1 MDRPKMIYEK
11 KYFIMKN
18 NRSVSGGKNMARI
31 LFVCTGNTCRSP
43 MAEAI
48 LKSKQIPGVEV
59 KSAGV
64 YAANGAEASINAKI
78 VLEENNISHDHR
90 STTLTKD
97 ELDWATLILTMTES
111 HKALI
116 LSQHPHASGKT
127 FTLKEFAEEK
137 YNLDVADPFGGNEK
151 IYREAF
157 KEIQESIERI
167 IDKIR

>member
-1 MDRPKMIYEK
+1 
-11 KYFIMKN
+11 
-18 NRSVSGGKNMARI
+18 MARI

-48 LKSKQIPGVEV
+48 LKSKQLPGVEV

-64 YAANGAEASINAKI
+64 YAVVGAEASSNAKI

-90 STTLTKD
+90 SSTLTRN
-97 ELDWATLILTMTES
+97 EMDWATLILTMTQS

-116 LSQHPHASGKT
+116 LSQYPYAADKI
-127 FTLKEFAEEK
+127 FTLKEFAEEQQ
-137 YNLDVADPFGGNEK
+137 NLDVADPFGGNEK

-157 KEIQESIERI
+157 IEIKESIEKI
-167 IDKIR
+167 LNKIR